1 MLIKAEKNS
10 VVPAFSKSKTE
21 EENDE
26 TTDILSALNTYVKES
41 TYSFITGARSLE
53 EWDSYVDELYNIGLE
68 TVKTIRQDQLD
79 RVLAR

>member
-1 MLIKAEKNS
+1 M
-10 VVPAFSKSKTE
+10 
-21 EENDE
+21 
-26 TTDILSALNTYVKES
+26 KES

-79 RVLAR
+79 RVLAH